1 MNKYKSMSAAMAVLL
16 ATGAAGAALAQPSAS
31 VEMKKQKD
39 GQDDAAE
46 FSRIKSAELTLA
58 DAIQAAER
66 GGGGKAVNAWLEG
79 EHDTA
84 AFEVEVMTADG
95 SKTVSVDGRSGVVKP
110 IADDAQ
116 GDGDGE
122 GND

>member
-46 FSRIKSAELTLA
+46 FSRIKSAKLTLG

-66 GGGGKAVNAWLEG
+66 DGGGKAVNAWLEG

-116 GDGDGE
+116 GDGE